1 MNFYN
6 IGAIY
11 IAILFS
17 YNFINKFK
25 RKILDS
31 KYFILKK
38 YPLNYIL
45 GYFNIIVI
53 VSGLLY
59 NITNKKLYY
68 LIAVIFIILENFYE
82 LAFGLS
88 INKSQQAIVFHHL
101 SLILLVFMLF
111 DNLQINKYTFI
122 LVYILVHILHFI
134 GKLKDMLFGVVMK
147 NSISFKLYFSLFNTL
162 LAIIY
167 IAYTR
172 LPTRLYDTLKLAD
185 SNVRNFI
192 LLEFLLIFLLHFM
205 ELIKYPK
212 QLLKYFR
219 IL

>member
-1 MNFYN
+1 MNLYN
-6 IGAIY
+6 IGSIY
-11 IAILFS
+11 IAILFL
-17 YNFINKFK
+17 YTFINKFK
-25 RKILDS
+25 GKILDS

-38 YPLNYIL
+38 YPLNYII

-53 VSGLLY
+53 ISGLLY
-59 NITNKKLYY
+59 YITNKELYY
-68 LIAVIFIILENFYE
+68 LIAVIFIILENIYE

-88 INKSQQAIVFHHL
+88 INKSQQGLVFHHL
-101 SLILLVFMLF
+101 SVILLVLILF

-122 LVYILVHILHFI
+122 LAYILVHILHFI
-134 GKLKDMLFGVVMK
+134 GKLKPIFR
-147 NSISFKLYFSLFNTL
+147 SIEKIKQNFKLYYSLFNIL

-172 LPTRLYDTLKLAD
+172 LPTRLYNNLKLAD
-185 SNVRNFI
+185 SNLRNFI
-192 LLEFLLIFLLHFM
+192 LLEFLLIFLLHSM